1 MCPVQICYC
10 FQPLLVNVKLQF
22 KSMLSP
28 INSNSTVVVNC
39 VYSEYFCRKHQ
50 TLLTATKHINFQ
62 ASAPMWEISLSVKCN
77 TPRQKANVQRAD
89 WSACGVAHLWVCVGS
104 SGTDWQI
111 SEVPE
116 GDTLPFS
123 PHADRCWRQVSDSR
137 LSLFDLPFQADRNPT
152 NSTTHQL
159 LHNSVLEAYLNTMT
173 TLSAC
178 SLRKGCQSRF
188 KEDLS
193 SFKRLLLKPRTRR
206 RAFRGGVWGFVAFL
220 SILF

>member
-1 MCPVQICYC
+1 MRFP
-10 FQPLLVNVKLQF
+10 
-22 KSMLSP
+22 
-28 INSNSTVVVNC
+28 
-39 VYSEYFCRKHQ
+39 
-50 TLLTATKHINFQ
+50 
-62 ASAPMWEISLSVKCN
+62 LSVKMQ
-77 TPRQKANVQRAD
+77 TSSTKANVSVQTGQRA
-89 WSACGVAHLWVCVGS
+89 WVAHLWLWVGS
-104 SGTDWQI
+104 LAQTGRL

-137 LSLFDLPFQADRNPT
+137 LSRFDLPLQADRNPT

-159 LHNSVLEAYLNTMT
+159 LHNSVLEAYLNPMT

-193 SFKRLLLKPRTRR
+193 SFKRLLLKPRIRR

>member
-1 MCPVQICYC
+1 M
-10 FQPLLVNVKLQF
+10 
-22 KSMLSP
+22 
-28 INSNSTVVVNC
+28 
-39 VYSEYFCRKHQ
+39 YSEYFCRKHQ
-50 TLLTATKHINFQ
+50 TLLTAIKHIKLS
-62 ASAPMWEISLSVKCN
+62 ASAPMWDSLFLLKCKP
-77 TPRQKANVQRAD
+77 PRQKQM
-89 WSACGVAHLWVCVGS
+89 SACRLVSVREWLICGFGS
-104 SGTDWQI
+104 LAQTGRL

-123 PHADRCWRQVSDSR
+123 PHADRGWRQVSDSR
-137 LSLFDLPFQADRNPT
+137 LSRFDLPLQADRNPT

-193 SFKRLLLKPRTRR
+193 SFKRLC
-206 RAFRGGVWGFVAFL
+206 
-220 SILF
+220 